1 MTDTRPPIA
10 AAATADV
17 TTGTDLEQSGPTET
31 TGGVPYAG
39 ARLAALIAVLVLVGF
54 LNPWTL
60 LVIMA
65 LVVMITLHEL
75 GHFIMAKRAGMKAT
89 EFFLGFG
96 PKIWSTQ
103 RGETEY
109 GIKAIPA
116 GAYVRIIGMHNL
128 EEVPAADEGRTYR
141 QKSFGQRIGVAV
153 AGSTMHFLLAL
164 TLIFAALVGVGQPA
178 GTLDPNVQAQAWRVD
193 SIVEGSGA
201 EAAGLRKGDR
211 LVSIAGR
218 SVADWTDLRTVSAP
232 LKGQT
237 VDLVYERAGKRV
249 TTPLTLK
256 PFYSW
261 VVDRVVPQSGIA
273 AAGIEVGDQVMAIDG
288 KPTSSARD
296 LDGQLGR
303 LEGTEVPVVIQ
314 RDGVQQ
320 TSPVK
325 IDSLRLVG
333 NEGYIGIGR
342 GNAPSAR
349 IGPLQGLVQAPKDF
363 LNISW
368 QSITALGKIF
378 SPSGISDFAGQVTSA
393 RDDRSDVKAEQ
404 AAAVAPV
411 SGSSAELITGS
422 GNGARPTGENRL
434 LSIYGLVHIGSDV
447 GQVDPGA
454 LIVLFAMINIF
465 LGVFNLLPT
474 LPFDGGHVAIAVY
487 EKIQERRLNRR
498 RYFADISRLLPI
510 TYAVV
515 IFMAMIF
522 LSSTYLDIANPMVTR

>member
-1 MTDTRPPIA
+1 
-10 AAATADV
+10 
-17 TTGTDLEQSGPTET
+17 
-31 TGGVPYAG
+31 
-39 ARLAALIAVLVLVGF
+39 
-54 LNPWTL
+54 
-60 LVIMA
+60 
-65 LVVMITLHEL
+65 EL

-141 QKSFGQRIGVAV
+141 QKNFGQRIGVAV

-164 TLIFAALVGVGQPA
+164 VLIFAALVGVGQPA

-201 EAAGLRKGDR
+201 EAAGLREGDR
-211 LVSIAGR
+211 LISIDGQ
-218 SVADWTDLRTVSAP
+218 SVADWTDLRKVSAP

-237 VDLVYERAGKRV
+237 VDLVYERAGKKV

-261 VVDRVVPQSGIA
+261 IVDRVLPKSGIA
-273 AAGIEVGDQVMAIDG
+273 AAGIEVGDQIMAIDG
-288 KPTSSARD
+288 QPTSGSRN
-296 LDGQLGR
+296 LEGQLNK
-303 LEGTEVPVVIQ
+303 LEGTTVPIVVE
-314 RDGVQQ
+314 RDRVSK
-320 TSPVK
+320 TTPVN

-333 NEGYIGIGR
+333 NEGFIGIGR
-342 GNAPSAR
+342 GDAPSDR

-363 LNISW
+363 LSISW
-368 QSITALGKIF
+368 QSVTALGKIF

-393 RDDRSDVKAEQ
+393 RDDRSEVEAEQ
-404 AAAVAPV
+404 AAAAAPV
-411 SGSSAELITGS
+411 SGSSSKLVTGS
-422 GNGARPTGENRL
+422 GSGARPTGENRL

-487 EKIQERRLNRR
+487 EKVQERRLHRK
-498 RYFADISRLLPI
+498 RYFADISRLLPV
-510 TYAVV
+510 TWAVV
-515 IFMAMIF
+515 ILMAMIF
-522 LSSTYLDIANPMVTR
+522 FSSTYLDIANPMVTR